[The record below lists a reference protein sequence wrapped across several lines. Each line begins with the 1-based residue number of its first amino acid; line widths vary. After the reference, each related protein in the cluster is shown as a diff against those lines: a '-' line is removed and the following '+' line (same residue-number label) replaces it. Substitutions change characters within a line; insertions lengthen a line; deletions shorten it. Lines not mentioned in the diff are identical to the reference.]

1 MLYVVIERV
10 FVICDLKGSG
20 VTEQNVADY
29 IGANALIV
37 GSYFKK
43 DGYWMNSVEYEKT
56 AKFMETVK
64 KLRQ

>member
-1 MLYVVIERV
+1 M
-10 FVICDLKGSG
+10 KGSG
-20 VTEQNVADY
+20 VTEQNVTHY

-43 DGYWMNSVEYEKT
+43 GGYWVNSVEYEKT

-64 KLRQ
+64 KLRE